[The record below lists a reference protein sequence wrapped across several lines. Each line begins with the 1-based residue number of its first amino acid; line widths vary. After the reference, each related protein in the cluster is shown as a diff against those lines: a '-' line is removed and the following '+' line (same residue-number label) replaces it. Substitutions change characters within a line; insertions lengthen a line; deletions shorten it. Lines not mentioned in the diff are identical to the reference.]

1 MCRGDLNPPHYVA
14 GGCSFNMEVTVLV
27 LKKYQAWPLAQL
39 IKVKISRYEHY
50 TYMHALLQTII
61 MFVTVTANQLVTS
74 ISVLTISL
82 L

>member
-1 MCRGDLNPPHYVA
+1 MLLEAAV
-14 GGCSFNMEVTVLV
+14 FNSEVTVLV

-50 TYMHALLQTII
+50 TYTHALLHSII
-61 MFVTVTANQLVTS
+61 MFITVTAYQLVTS
-74 ISVLTISL
+74 ISVLTVSL